1 MQLNIIDEKTH
12 RVSDNLSYDVTNLD
26 NHHVIIVDNVLENP
40 HAFIDDVVKKVP
52 MQLNKLNVANE
63 VFPGYQSKL
72 HIELPEVTYLV
83 GHLIQKCTNFKK
95 LDPSEIKVSYQVN
108 AMNSDREVHR
118 VSIQPHIDPAVY
130 ACVLYLNEDGD
141 GGTSFFTHKSTGLTN
156 MENVHTPFK
165 RTQQYWNYKEWVYD
179 FVEKSKEKVDNDTM
193 LIEDVWEEEHHIQMK
208 FNRLVIYPSY
218 IWHSAV
224 MKKGWYT
231 DMPRIS
237 LSGFVFADSLN
248 IDVNRS

>member
-12 RVSDNLSYDVTNLD
+12 KVADNLHYDITNLD
-26 NHHVIIVDNVLENP
+26 NHHIITVDNVLENP

-52 MQLNKLNVANE
+52 MQLNNLNVENE

-72 HIELPEVTYLV
+72 HIQLPEVTYLI
-83 GHLIQKCTNFKK
+83 GHLIQKCTDFKSI
-95 LDPSEIKVSYQVN
+95 DTSDVKVSYQVN
-108 AMNSDREVHR
+108 AMNSDREVYR
-118 VSIQPHIDPAVY
+118 VSIQPHVDPAVY
-130 ACVLYLNEDGD
+130 ACVLYLNEEGE

-165 RTQQYWNYKEWVYD
+165 RTQEYWNYKEWVYD
-179 FVEKSKEKVDNDTM
+179 FTEKSKEKVDNDTM
-193 LIEDVWEEEHHIQMK
+193 LIEKVWEEEHHIKMK

-218 IWHSAV
+218 IWHSAI

-231 DMPRIS
+231 NMPRIS
-237 LSGFVFADSLN
+237 LSGFVFADSLK